1 MNRFF
6 GFIILILSAC
16 GENEKLV
23 NMAFEQRNY
32 EDKVCEENDCAA
44 VILNYPYFTDEN
56 TTASTLNEY
65 VEQQLV
71 MMINYEGASSQQTVK
86 SASQNFFDT
95 FLEFTQN
102 TNFSQSWEIDIN
114 ARVTFQ
120 NDKILTI
127 SFDAYSSRGG
137 AHPNTIRQY
146 LNIDKS
152 KSKLLKNTE
161 LIQDETGMLQSA
173 EKAFR
178 EHHEVGEE
186 MSLED
191 DGRFFLKD
199 DKDFF
204 LPLAI
209 GLEQNELVLYYNS
222 YEIAP
227 YAMGPTVLRFSKNNI
242 KNLVNKDV
250 LDQ

>member
-6 GFIILILSAC
+6 ILIILFLSAC
-16 GENEKLV
+16 VKNEKLV
-23 NMAFEQRNY
+23 NMAFEQRSY
-32 EDKVCEENDCAA
+32 EDKVCEESDCAT

-71 MMINYEGASSQQTVK
+71 MMIRYEDAVSQQTVK
-86 SASQNFFDT
+86 TASQNFFDT

-102 TNFSQSWEIDIN
+102 TNFNQSWEIDIN

-146 LNIDKS
+146 LNIDKY
-152 KSKLLKNTE
+152 KAKLLKNSE
-161 LIQDETGMLQSA
+161 LIQNEGEMLQSA

-178 EHHEVGEE
+178 EYHEVEE
-186 MSLED
+186 GFSLED
-191 DGRFFLKD
+191 DGRFFLKN
-199 DKDFF
+199 DKEFS

-209 GLEQNELVLYYNS
+209 GLEQDELVLYYNS

-227 YAMGPTVLRFSKNNI
+227 YAMGPTVLRFSKNDI
-242 KNLVNKDV
+242 KNLLNKNV